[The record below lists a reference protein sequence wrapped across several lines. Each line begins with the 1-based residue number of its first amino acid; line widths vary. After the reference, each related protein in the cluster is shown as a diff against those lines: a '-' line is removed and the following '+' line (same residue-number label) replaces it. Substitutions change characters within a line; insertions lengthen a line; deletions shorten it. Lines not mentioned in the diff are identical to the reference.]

1 MKKISMI
8 RVMVAWLLAVS
19 ACPAATITLQIGGNY
34 GTNLLSNG
42 SALPGGSVVEF
53 GLFLTGTTV
62 VDATS
67 VTSFIASNVSTASTQ
82 AQLDASMSLL
92 RSNLGWTTLATINT
106 DSAGNFSRVWAS
118 GAQFDIGPT
127 VGYAGGIS
135 LIGVQPWFFVT
146 SNTSDKEY
154 GIYQA
159 ASAFPTGGTGD
170 NDLPIDVYNTQFN
183 PEEDSPSGVFAFYGT
198 ALTEAQGL
206 GIQTATI
213 PEPSVF
219 ALGMLGACGLL
230 SVRRKNQVHNK

>member
-8 RVMVAWLLAVS
+8 RVMVAWFLAVS

-34 GTNLLSNG
+34 GTNLLSGG
-42 SALPGGSVVEF
+42 SPLPGGSVVEF

-62 VDATS
+62 VDANS
-67 VTSFIASNVSTASTQ
+67 VTSFITSNVSSARSQ
-82 AQLDASMSLL
+82 AQLDSSMSLL
-92 RSNLGWTTLATINT
+92 RSNLGWTTLASINT
-106 DSAGNFSRVWAS
+106 DSVGNFSRVWTS

-135 LIGVQPWFFVT
+135 LVGVQPWFFVT
-146 SNTSDKEY
+146 SNTSNKEY
-154 GIYQA
+154 GIFQA

-170 NDLPIDVYNTQFN
+170 NDLAIDVYNTQFDPLN
-183 PEEDSPSGVFAFYGT
+183 DSPSGVFAFYGT

-219 ALGMLGACGLL
+219 ALGMLWACCLL
-230 SVRRKNQVHNK
+230 SVRRKNQVHN